1 MIIDQLKIRT
11 YVIWIPMLD
20 KDEGA
25 EVPHVSKNVNASPQY
40 FDGNMLIGNALARAS
55 GITETVWD
63 TFLFYP
69 AGMKWGPE
77 GLPFPDKVI
86 AQQGGVVV
94 GTDATLPPV
103 ADQSRLLPS
112 LRGRMKVIGEQ
123 SNFESIL
130 TQVATSFAR
139 Q

>member
-1 MIIDQLKIRT
+1 
-11 YVIWIPMLD
+11 MLD

-25 EVPHVSKNVNASPQY
+25 EVPHASKSVNVSPQY
-40 FDGNMLIGNALARAS
+40 FDGSMLIGNALSRAS

-69 AGMKWGPE
+69 AGTKWGPD
-77 GLPFPDKVI
+77 GLPFPEIAI

-94 GTDATLPPV
+94 GTKGTLPPV

-112 LRGRMKVIGEQ
+112 LRGRMMVIGEQ
-123 SNFESIL
+123 TDFESIL
-130 TQVATSFAR
+130 TQVATAFAR